1 MEMARRVQ
9 VIKNRLNT
17 LNDLAAVVNQT
28 IKQEKANNYLL
39 GPVRNKL
46 SDVET
51 LLVPWAHN
59 ASTPANASMFLDAAE
74 FELGQAE
81 RRLNY
86 AQKMVKTYGPDIQ
99 AIGG

>member
-1 MEMARRVQ
+1 METSQRVQ
-9 VIKNRLNT
+9 VIKNKLQT
-17 LNDLAAVVNQT
+17 LNDLAAKLNQT
-28 IKQEKANNYLL
+28 IKQEEANNYLL

-51 LLVPWAHN
+51 VLVPWAN
-59 ASTPANASMFLDAAE
+59 KASTPANASMFLDAAE

-86 AQKMVKTYGPDIQ
+86 AQEMVKKYGAGIQ